1 MLADGTV
8 PFDRQV
14 NRGSELSTKVAVLG
28 GGIGGLSAAHELA
41 RRGFEVEVFEK
52 LAAPG
57 GKARSMPVPNTG
69 KGGRRDLPGEH
80 GFRFFPGFYQ
90 HLPATMAEIPFG
102 SGGKTCFDNLV
113 DTRVVQMSRFDKP
126 PVRLLD
132 GVPRSLDELKLAL
145 EVFGADL
152 GLAKGEG
159 AFFAARLWQ
168 VMTSCRPRREDES
181 VGLEALSWW
190 EFLRADQRSEAFQ
203 RVFAEGLS
211 RSLVAARAREAS
223 ARTIG
228 QIQVHLFHDMLNPRV
243 AADRVLRGP
252 TSETFID
259 PWLDYLR
266 GLGVS
271 YHTDAVI
278 TALNLQGGRVRT
290 IGIRAGSQ
298 EKEIVADWFVSALP
312 VEVLTTLITPEL
324 GALDPGLRELR
335 RLSKE
340 VRWMNGI
347 QFFLK
352 TDVSINNGHT
362 LYVDSP
368 WALTSISQAQFWDG
382 IHLSNTYGDGTV
394 RGILSV
400 DISDWDRN
408 GIEIAKPAIACTA
421 EEIQREVWA
430 QLKRSLNV
438 GGKVFLA
445 DDMVVDWFL
454 DPAIITHDR
463 SPTGQTTNAEPLF
476 INMPKSWSRRP
487 SAQTMIPN
495 LLLAADY
502 VRTRTDLACMEAA
515 NEAAKLAVN
524 SILVQNSRTD
534 FCRLFDMEMPSWLGP
549 ARAADRILY
558 ERGLPWGWPLQD
570 AWT

>member
-1 MLADGTV
+1 MSA
-8 PFDRQV
+8 R
-14 NRGSELSTKVAVLG
+14 VAILG
-28 GGIGGLSAAHELA
+28 GGIGGLSAAHELS
-41 RRGFEVEVFEK
+41 RRGFQVEVFEK
-52 LAAPG
+52 LSAPG
-57 GKARSMPVPNTG
+57 GKARSIPVAGTG
-69 KGGRRDLPGEH
+69 KDGRRDLPGEH
-80 GFRFFPGFYQ
+80 GFRFFPGFYK

-102 SGGKTCFDNLV
+102 AGGRTCFDNLV

-132 GVPRSLDELKLAL
+132 GLPKNFDELKLVL
-145 EVFGADL
+145 EVLGTNL

-159 AFFAARLWQ
+159 AFFASRLWQ
-168 VMTSCRPRREDES
+168 VMTSCRARREDES
-181 VGLEALSWW
+181 VGLESLSWW
-190 EFLRADQRSEAFQ
+190 EFLKADQRSEAFQ

-223 ARTIG
+223 ARTVG
-228 QIQVHLFHDMLNPRV
+228 QVQVHLFHDMLDPRV

-252 TSETFID
+252 TSEMFLD

-271 YHTDAVI
+271 YHTDCTI
-278 TALNLQGGRVRT
+278 KALQVEGGRVRSILLDT
-290 IGIRAGSQ
+290 GSQ
-298 EKEIVADWFVSALP
+298 QREVSADWFVSALP
-312 VEVLTTLITPEL
+312 VEALAPLMSGEL
-324 GALDPGLRELR
+324 ENLDPGLREIR
-335 RLSKE
+335 RLSRE

-347 QFFLK
+347 QFFLNK
-352 TDVSINNGHT
+352 DVSVNNGHT

-368 WALTSISQAQFWDG
+368 WAITSISQAQFWDG

-400 DISDWDRN
+400 DISDWGRD
-408 GIEIAKPAIACTA
+408 GIEIVKPATACTA

-438 GGKVFLA
+438 EGKIYLT
-445 DDMVVDWFL
+445 DDMLVDWFL
-454 DPAIITHDR
+454 DPAITTLDQ
-463 SPTGQTTNAEPLF
+463 SPTGVATNSEPLF
-476 INMPKSWSRRP
+476 INTPKSWSRRP
-487 SAQTMIPN
+487 SAQTKIPN

-524 SILVQNSRTD
+524 SLLVQSSRSD
-534 FCRLFDMEMPSWLGP
+534 FCPLFDIDMPSWLAP

-558 ERGLPWGWPLQD
+558 DLGLPWGWPRQNS
-570 AWT
+570 